1 MAFNLRR
8 AKKQN
13 DVIVDRVTGAFN
25 RRQLDADVAAG
36 LDTSDQPTATL
47 MIDVDAF
54 DGYTGKKGAASGDQV
69 LERVSWVIMATVRTT
84 DVVYRHGGSSFC
96 VLLPATTDAD
106 AVAVADRI
114 RGNVQ
119 KMPLL
124 AESHVTVSVGVAT
137 GTGQQLAQTIER
149 ADRALIEGA
158 TSGPNQ
164 VFAVPPTTPPPTT
177 MATPTPPAAQQPTA
191 QPPMSQ
197 QPMTHQPPPPPP
209 VPHRAA
215 PAVHPPITPAPN
227 DPLTPPS
234 L

>member
-114 RGNVQ
+114 RSNVQ

-137 GTGQQLAQTIER
+137 GTGQQLADTIER
-149 ADRALIEGA
+149 ADRALAEGSA
-158 TSGPNQ
+158 RGPNQ
-164 VFAVPPTTPPPTT
+164 VYCVPPTTPVPPPPG
-177 MATPTPPAAQQPTA
+177 AAPPAAQQP
-191 QPPMSQ
+191 PPPPPASQ
-197 QPMTHQPPPPPP
+197 QPPPPPP
-209 VPHRAA
+209 APTRAA
-215 PAVHPPITPAPN
+215 PAVYPPITPAPN

-234 L
+234 P